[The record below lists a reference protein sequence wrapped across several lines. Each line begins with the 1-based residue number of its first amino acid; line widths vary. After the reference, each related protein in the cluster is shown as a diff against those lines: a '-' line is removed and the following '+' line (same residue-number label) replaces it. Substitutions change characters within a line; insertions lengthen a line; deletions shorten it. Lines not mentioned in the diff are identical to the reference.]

1 MVKNQQWVIDGNYFI
16 FDKDGKM
23 ENKGLVQ
30 FNSDIYYAT
39 NDGYLLKKQFKIIDG
54 KDNYFDEE
62 GKKMEVSTPSWVENI
77 NINSLGDLK
86 TGWYYLD
93 KNGQRIK
100 NQWVD
105 DYYLNEEGL
114 MLVDTWVGT
123 GDNRVYV
130 GADGKKQTT
139 YKEVVN
145 TLKDIF
151 GNPYSSNN
159 KNNSYNTWQIKYYV
173 DEYNDYTN
181 EKYITADFNGTM
193 SNSIVA
199 NQNSDF
205 KFLIGTDYVDLK
217 IWEYGS
223 YPVTNNGKSYNISIK
238 DSVGENHYFTGYMS
252 NDRIEF
258 DDIGSNYVINCLK
271 GTQNFKIL
279 IEEDTSYNSYLRP
292 TKYLVEVRPDNFYS
306 LYWN

>member
-1 MVKNQQWVIDGNYFI
+1 MYIITVIILLNLISCSLLNKDTGKFKVVDGKELFFDGDNQIVDRIVTFEGEQYYIKEDGTKAKNEWKVIDNGNKDWAYFGAKGIMVKNQQWVIDGNYFI

-205 KFLIGTDYVDLK
+205 KV
-217 IWEYGS
+217 
-223 YPVTNNGKSYNISIK
+223 
-238 DSVGENHYFTGYMS
+238 
-252 NDRIEF
+252 
-258 DDIGSNYVINCLK
+258 
-271 GTQNFKIL
+271 
-279 IEEDTSYNSYLRP
+279 
-292 TKYLVEVRPDNFYS
+292 
-306 LYWN
+306 